1 MKESLVYCI
10 LFVTSC
16 IPLVFTLKCE
26 IISPSSNSDG
36 PEMGIIFVPGAKIEG
51 QAYKPLTATLQ
62 NAFPGK
68 LWVGLT
74 EDWSGDM
81 PNPIQIGHAIDA
93 CFEDAEYV
101 LK

>member
-1 MKESLVYCI
+1 MKDILVCAI

-16 IPLVFTLKCE
+16 IPLVCTLKCE
-26 IISPSSNSDG
+26 IINSSSDSDG

-51 QAYKPLTATLQ
+51 QAYKPLTTALQ

-101 LK
+101 LQ